1 MKRILNT
8 KQSGAS
14 LVLVMLFFVALTV
27 VGLAVMRSGIL
38 SQKQANNIHEKSVS
52 FHVTQTANN
61 AVTQSYRDTTAGG
74 FRSKFIDGTVLTAP
88 KTNHI
93 PTLLA
98 HTNNFKTCVGDKG
111 AIVDCADQPTLDN
124 GGKDGVMVGQTLSY
138 YRGCSAGG
146 FVCPGMSSGIGSDNI
161 MGCSFFEHD
170 GTGYID
176 VVKNYAPDSEETVTE
191 INQWSQAVQACEY
204 SIE

>member
-1 MKRILNT
+1 MSYSFIK
-8 KQSGAS
+8 KQEGAS
-14 LVLVMLFFVALTV
+14 LVLVMLLFVALTV

-52 FHVTQTANN
+52 FHVAQTSNN
-61 AVTQSYRDTTAGG
+61 AVAQSYRDST
-74 FRSKFIDGTVLTAP
+74 FRNTFISGTVIPAP

-98 HTNNFKTCVGDKG
+98 HTQSLKTCVGAKG
-111 AIVDCADQPTLDN
+111 EIIKCSDSPTLDN
-124 GGKDGVMVGQTLSY
+124 NGTGGVMVGQTESF

-161 MGCSFFEHD
+161 LGCSFFEHRGD
-170 GTGYID
+170 GFID
-176 VVKNYAPDSEETVTE
+176 LSGNQIADNDETITQ

>member
-1 MKRILNT
+1 MSYQFPT

-52 FHVTQTANN
+52 FHIAQTSNN
-61 AVTQSYRDTTAGG
+61 AVTQSYRDRLPGG
-74 FRSKFIDGTVLTAP
+74 FQEAYVNGTVLPAP
-88 KTNHI
+88 NTGHI

-98 HTNNFKTCVGDKG
+98 HTNSFTTCVGEDGKIAECG
-111 AIVDCADQPTLDN
+111 DSPTIDN
-124 GGKDGVMVGQTLSY
+124 GGTDGVLVAQTENF
-138 YRGCSAGG
+138 YRGCARGG
-146 FVCPGMSSGIGSDNI
+146 FSCPGMSSGIGDDNNL
-161 MGCSFFEHD
+161 GCSFFEHR
-170 GTGYID
+170 GKGFID
-176 VVKNYAPDSEETVTE
+176 VDGDYAEAGDTITE
-191 INQWSQAVQACEY
+191 INQWSQTVQACEY